1 MIELFLRTE
10 TRKEN
15 FFETQHDKRDQM
27 ASVGQTWD
35 VLHRRAKV
43 LESRLET
50 KIQRYT
56 SLAQK
61 INADFLCDEENPLT
75 EGSEERSLSTE
86 IERDL
91 HELSECIDGMR
102 SCASKDGGALSSSGH
117 QEVLIKRYHEIHF
130 DYSTEFKN
138 TSATVH
144 RKRESMELFQSSK
157 NLHMDEQDS
166 SVAKLLRERS
176 SIQASMKSINDVIS
190 QAFETKN
197 ALLGQRNT
205 LNGSAGGLN
214 GLAANVPT
222 FNRLIDGIQRKKTRE
237 SVIVA
242 VVIGL
247 LLCFALWWVFMR

>member
-1 MIELFLRTE
+1 
-10 TRKEN
+10 
-15 FFETQHDKRDQM
+15 M
-27 ASVGQTWD
+27 ASWD

-43 LESRLET
+43 LEARLET
-50 KIQRYT
+50 KVQRYS

-61 INADFLCDEENPLT
+61 INADFLCDEENPLV
-75 EGSEERSLSTE
+75 EGEEERSLSSE

-91 HELSECIDGMR
+91 HELHECINGMR
-102 SCASKDGGALSSSGH
+102 TCATKDGGVATGSGH
-117 QEVLIKRYHEIHF
+117 QEGLIKRYHEIHF
-130 DYSTEFKN
+130 DYSTEFKS

-157 NLHMDEQDS
+157 NLNSNEQDS

-190 QAFETKN
+190 QAFEAKN
-197 ALLGQRNT
+197 ALLGQRNSLT
-205 LNGSAGGLN
+205 GAAGGLT

-242 VVIGL
+242 VVLGVL
-247 LLCFALWWVFMR
+247 ACFTIWYLFLRG

>member
-1 MIELFLRTE
+1 MTS
-10 TRKEN
+10 T
-15 FFETQHDKRDQM
+15 
-27 ASVGQTWD
+27 GQQAWD
-35 VLHRRAKV
+35 LLHRRAKV
-43 LESRLET
+43 LEARLET
-50 KIQRYT
+50 KVQRYS

-61 INADFLCDEENPLT
+61 INADFLCDEENPLA
-75 EGSEERSLSTE
+75 EGEEEQSLSSE

-91 HELSECIDGMR
+91 QELSECINGMR
-102 SCASKDGGALSSSGH
+102 SCASKDGGALAGSGH

-197 ALLGQRNT
+197 ALLGQRNSLT
-205 LNGSAGGLN
+205 GSAGGLT

-222 FNRLIDGIQRKKTRE
+222 FNKLIDGIQRKKTRE
-237 SVIVA
+237 SVAVA

-247 LLCFALWWVFMR
+247 LACFCIWYIFLR